1 MASIPVSSKIRKIV
15 RLLSAAGAKD
25 ILLVGGFARD
35 YLLGISSK
43 DYDLEVYGLD
53 YRQIRETLAPF
64 FYINQVG
71 KSFSV
76 LKVDSTIDIAI
87 PRRESKIGMG
97 HKAFEVISDPNMT
110 FEEAAARRDFTIN
123 AIGMRLDG
131 TFCDP
136 YGGRADLEKRVLRAT
151 THAFCEDP
159 LRVLR
164 GMQMAARFGMT
175 METRTVGFCQE
186 VRPEFVTLSAER
198 LYTEWWKWAEKG
210 RWPEKGLEVLRQSGW
225 VECFP
230 ALWGLT
236 LEGKW
241 DETVAACSR
250 AAENLERGKISG
262 KNHGLVLLAVLLHQ
276 VKEAASFLV
285 EMKSPQWVVESV
297 EPLVKYHDYAL
308 QNPLTEKALRHLAE
322 NLAPSSIGLWEEV
335 WKAIYP
341 EKHHSGWISLAH
353 RKGLA
358 ENPPEILLKGRDLL
372 QCGIPPGP
380 EMGKILKKARQ
391 AQLDGEFEDY
401 PSALAWLERFCCG
414 TLQIKTRK
422 K

>member
-1 MASIPVSSKIRKIV
+1 MTFSIPVNSKIRKIV
-15 RLLSAAGAKD
+15 RLLMRAGAKE
-25 ILLVGGFARD
+25 ILLVGGFVRD
-35 YLLGISSK
+35 YLLGIPSK

-53 YRQIRETLAPF
+53 YRQIRETLSAC

-123 AIGMRLDG
+123 AIGLRLDG

-136 YGGRADLEKRVLRAT
+136 YGGREDLENRILRAT

-175 METRTVGFCQE
+175 MEERTVAFCQE
-186 VRPEFVTLSAER
+186 VKPEFSTLSAER

-210 RWPEKGLEVLRQSGW
+210 RWPEKGLDVLRQTGW
-225 VECFP
+225 LGCFP
-230 ALWGLT
+230 ALRT
-236 LEGKW
+236 LSSEGKW
-241 DETVAACSR
+241 EKTVMACSR
-250 AAENLERGKISG
+250 AAENLEREKIFGKE
-262 KNHGLVLLAVLLHQ
+262 HALVLLAVLLHDVQ
-276 VKEAASFLV
+276 DAIPFLT
-285 EMKSPQWVVESV
+285 EMKSPQWVMDWVK
-297 EPLVKYHDYAL
+297 PLVKYHDWGL
-308 QNPLTEKALRHLAE
+308 RNTLTESALRHLAE
-322 NLAPSSIGLWEEV
+322 YLAPASIRLWEEV

-341 EKHHSGWISLAH
+341 EKYHSGWILLAEQN
-353 RKGLA
+353 GLT
-358 ENPPEILLKGRDLL
+358 ENPPEILLRGKDLL
-372 QCGIPPGP
+372 EQGIRPGP
-380 EMGKILKKARQ
+380 EMGKILKKARE
-391 AQLDGEFEDY
+391 AQLDGAFEDY
-401 PSALAWLERFCCG
+401 PSALVWLKRFCS
-414 TLQIKTRK
+414 
-422 K
+422 